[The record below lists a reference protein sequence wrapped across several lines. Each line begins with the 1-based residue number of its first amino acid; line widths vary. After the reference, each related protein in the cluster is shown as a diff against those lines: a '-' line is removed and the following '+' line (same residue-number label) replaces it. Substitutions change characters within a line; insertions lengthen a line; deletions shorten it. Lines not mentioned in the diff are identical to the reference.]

1 MERNVHDNSHPRT
14 NAADLGEH
22 RPSLDVC
29 PEDLTVGMSDADL
42 LGYTR
47 AEINAGDEPA
57 GNMERRAAR
66 LRCAGVHMERV
77 LIHPSIYRGRPVI
90 LGTCIPITQVVTSL
104 GEGMSLED
112 AEREYGVTAE
122 DIRAALRFL
131 AEFGRRSF

>member
-1 MERNVHDNSHPRT
+1 MHDKSHREID
-14 NAADLGEH
+14 AADLGEH
-22 RPSLDVC
+22 RLSFDVY
-29 PEDLTVGMSDADL
+29 PEDLTAGLSDDDL

-47 AEINAGDEPA
+47 DEINAGEEPV
-57 GNMERRAAR
+57 GNMERRATR

-77 LIHPSIYRGRPVI
+77 LIHPTIFHGRPVI
-90 LGTCIPITQVVTSL
+90 LGTCIPITQIVSSL

-112 AEREYGVTAE
+112 AERKYGVTTE